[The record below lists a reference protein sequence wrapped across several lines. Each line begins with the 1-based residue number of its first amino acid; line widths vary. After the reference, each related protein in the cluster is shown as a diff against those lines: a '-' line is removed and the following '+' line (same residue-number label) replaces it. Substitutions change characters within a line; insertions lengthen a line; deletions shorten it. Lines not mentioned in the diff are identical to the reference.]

1 MRDDDRAL
9 DRQCEVDTAF
19 DAVSALAAERGM
31 QVLSSEIVGFVPA
44 AALAE
49 GDPEHLRL
57 EGFDA
62 DEQILE
68 RLVSAEGDRR

>member
-1 MRDDDRAL
+1 
-9 DRQCEVDTAF
+9 
-19 DAVSALAAERGM
+19 VSALAAERGM
-31 QVLSSEIVGFVPA
+31 QVVSSEIVGFAPA

-68 RLVSAEGDRR
+68 RLVSGGGDGR